1 MIDKET
7 QAALLKIDLPG
18 RKTFCF
24 LRWIGTRKENNELQS
39 VRVSFKK
46 RCMINNV
53 TVFYL

>member
-39 VRVSFKK
+39 VRVSKK
-46 RCMINNV
+46 V
-53 TVFYL
+53 HD